1 MCKPLCYKRL
11 SRSYME
17 NALMVVYE
25 TKEEE
30 SWAKN
35 FYSMMI
41 STIKKI
47 WEVMNFLWIT
57 KITQTFMSHGWIC
70 NMLILHR
77 LKEIAIQNKEWINLG
92 NDELMHMKE
101 ETY

>member
-1 MCKPLCYKRL
+1 MRANKLYISITNSLK
-11 SRSYME
+11 
-17 NALMVVYE
+17 NQNE
-25 TKEEE
+25 TKENC
-30 SWAKN
+30 S
-35 FYSMMI
+35 
-41 STIKKI
+41 STLLKLSIWLWGFLFSTGSI